1 LDVNIVKRLRA
12 VALVALLA
20 ASLAPGAALAE
31 ESATS
36 EAGVG
41 ALSAVSSLIY
51 GPAKIL
57 YALTGTLIGGMA
69 WGLSGGDSQVLH
81 AVVSPAVRGD
91 YVVTPEHIRMEKQ
104 VEFFGQEPQ
113 YRETETYSAVPQ
125 DPVVG
130 DSYDSYGSKV
140 VADDYGVVSEDF

>member
-1 LDVNIVKRLRA
+1 LDVNIVKRLRV

-20 ASLAPGAALAE
+20 VSLAPAAALAE

-41 ALSAVSSLIY
+41 ALSALSSLVY

-57 YALTGTLIGGMA
+57 YALTGSLIGGLA
-69 WGLSGGDSQVLH
+69 WGLSGGDSAVLH

-91 YVVTPEHIRMEKQ
+91 YVVTPAHIRMEKQ
-104 VEFFGQEPQ
+104 VEFFGQEPT
-113 YRETETYSAVPQ
+113 YRESYGSTGS
-125 DPVVG
+125 DPVVAE
-130 DSYDSYGSKV
+130 DYDSYGGPAVS
-140 VADDYGVVSEDF
+140 DDYGVVSEDF